1 MAQPLTICNAMCF
14 IQPIPIVAQNG
25 NIVVSFIVRTAYL
38 ETHVTLHLKQNS
50 TLALSREKV
59 ENFFTFNKRAVMIV
73 LSWLVSLPFTEG
85 EVIMFCIMGDRK
97 SVV

>member
-1 MAQPLTICNAMCF
+1 MNDATPDNLQRNEFFLPA
-14 IQPIPIVAQNG
+14 PIVAQNG

-59 ENFFTFNKRAVMIV
+59 DNFFTSNKRAVMI
-73 LSWLVSLPFTEG
+73 E
-85 EVIMFCIMGDRK
+85 CIMASEFTFNKR
-97 SVV
+97 